1 MINNNE
7 DIKAASSKVL
17 AAQVVAYRLIN
28 VNKELA
34 IKCMEELSRR
44 RAEGE
49 AFDYES
55 YIEEKTK
62 VELPERI
69 DLGKLSKLFNV
80 KI

>member
-7 DIKAASSKVL
+7 DIKTTSSKVL
-17 AAQVVAYRLIN
+17 AAQIVAYRLIN
-28 VNKELA
+28 TNKELA

-44 RAEGE
+44 RTEGE
-49 AFDYES
+49 VFDYES

-69 DLGKLSKLFNV
+69 DLNKLSNIFNV

>member
-1 MINNNE
+1 MINNE

-28 VNKELA
+28 INKELA

-44 RAEGE
+44 RAEDGE
-49 AFDYES
+49 VFDFES

-62 VELPERI
+62 VDLPERI
-69 DLGKLSKLFNV
+69 DLSKLSNIFNV